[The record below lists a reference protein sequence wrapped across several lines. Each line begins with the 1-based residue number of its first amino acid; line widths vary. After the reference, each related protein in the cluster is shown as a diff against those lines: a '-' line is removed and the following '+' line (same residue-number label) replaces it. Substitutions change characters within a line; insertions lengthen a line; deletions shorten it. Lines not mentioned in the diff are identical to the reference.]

1 MLSQKNIDNKFYYPI
16 CTEKGCEGCLKIKIN
31 ECNFTI
37 DSICEKNKC
46 HKKNGLL
53 FQTFENFYLKEKH
66 LLKCY
71 KCYFT
76 IENSDIYKCSQC
88 NNFYCINCFFKDE
101 HIEQKINNLIIN
113 SNKCSKCNKE
123 LSIYCLDCGEK
134 TCDFCLKEAQ
144 ASPHENHQVEYILES
159 LPTNKQIDET
169 NNKINEK
176 IKKIEEIIELI
187 DKWCIELMQKIEK
200 LKTNL
205 KKEIIIIEKIY
216 KNFNPHFTNYIYYNN
231 FNDFKNDKYILNNK
245 FLEKFRTS
253 YEFEEKT
260 KNIFQSLFYNVAKT
274 EDKYGILKHEG
285 DLENGIVT
293 SLDESNFLIHYDNS
307 QYFDINYYNYEKK
320 SIWYYKESRIDIKE
334 KIYSVT
340 FSKIKNKIYVCLKDQ
355 KIIKIYDYI
364 KSKTKNELKLNERE
378 EEIKDFNSLHGHFN
392 KCIYLINNYCATAD
406 DEKVSIWHENISDN
420 SAYYSNISN
429 IELSTE
435 INDLLL
441 VDNNYFCC
449 SQNSGKSVLFVD
461 NNDFTTVHT
470 VSKINC
476 VNSYNCL
483 FLVKNF
489 IVVNCI
495 DGICIISAKTHQLVQ
510 FIQNFNE
517 NENKKICLGHGSIY
531 VLDYDYH
538 LWLIKLKLYDGTFVV
553 DEKINLI
560 YEGMK
565 KLNELYKMD
574 KLRILFSNH
583 TVALIE
589 KNIYVLKDIY

>member
-1 MLSQKNIDNKFYYPI
+1 M
-16 CTEKGCEGCLKIKIN
+16 
-31 ECNFTI
+31 
-37 DSICEKNKC
+37 
-46 HKKNGLL
+46 
-53 FQTFENFYLKEKH
+53 
-66 LLKCY
+66 
-71 KCYFT
+71 
-76 IENSDIYKCSQC
+76 
-88 NNFYCINCFFKDE
+88 
-101 HIEQKINNLIIN
+101 
-113 SNKCSKCNKE
+113 
-123 LSIYCLDCGEK
+123 
-134 TCDFCLKEAQ
+134 
-144 ASPHENHQVEYILES
+144 
-159 LPTNKQIDET
+159 
-169 NNKINEK
+169 
-176 IKKIEEIIELI
+176 
-187 DKWCIELMQKIEK
+187 
-200 LKTNL
+200 
-205 KKEIIIIEKIY
+205 
-216 KNFNPHFTNYIYYNN
+216 
-231 FNDFKNDKYILNNK
+231 
-245 FLEKFRTS
+245 
-253 YEFEEKT
+253 
-260 KNIFQSLFYNVAKT
+260 
-274 EDKYGILKHEG
+274 
-285 DLENGIVT
+285 
-293 SLDESNFLIHYDNS
+293 
-307 QYFDINYYNYEKK
+307 
-320 SIWYYKESRIDIKE
+320 
-334 KIYSVT
+334 T
-340 FSKIKNKIYVCLKDQ
+340 FSKIKNKIYVCLRDQ